1 MKKMIK
7 MRVVGVTLDPV
18 TNVPII
24 ILKDS
29 KDEKT
34 LPIWIGIFEAS
45 AIALKLEGIHTPRPL
60 THDLLRSVIEN
71 LNAKVTRIVINDL
84 KDNIFYAKIFIRVGR
99 KTIQV
104 DSRPS
109 DAIALALRTEAPI
122 YVEEKVIEKLQK
134 EEVQPASS
142 EDIKSL
148 LEGIDSEDL
157 GKYKM

>member
-1 MKKMIK
+1 MIK
-7 MRVVGVTLDPV
+7 MKVAGVTLDPV
-18 TNVPII
+18 SNAPII

-45 AIALKLEGIHTPRPL
+45 SIAIKLEGIHTPRPL
-60 THDLLRSVIEN
+60 THDLLRSVIES
-71 LNAKVTRIVINDL
+71 LNAKVVRIVINDL
-84 KDNIFYAKIFIRVGR
+84 KDNVFYAKIHIRMGR
-99 KTIQV
+99 RVVQV

-109 DAIALALRTEAPI
+109 DAIALALRTDSPI
-122 YVEEKVIEKLQK
+122 YVEEKVIDKLQK
-134 EEVQPASS
+134 EELQPNNS

-148 LEGIDSEDL
+148 LESMDTEEL

>member
-1 MKKMIK
+1 MIK

-84 KDNIFYAKIFIRVGR
+84 KDNIFYAKIFIRLGR

-134 EEVQPASS
+134 EEIQPASS

>member
-1 MKKMIK
+1 MIK

>member
-1 MKKMIK
+1 MIK
-7 MRVVGVTLDPV
+7 MKVAGVTLDPV
-18 TNVPII
+18 SNAPII

-45 AIALKLEGIHTPRPL
+45 SIAIKLEGIHTPRPL
-60 THDLLRSVIEN
+60 THDLLRSVIES
-71 LNAKVTRIVINDL
+71 LNAKVVRIVINDL
-84 KDNIFYAKIFIRVGR
+84 KDNVFYAKIHIRIGR
-99 KTIQV
+99 RVVQV

-109 DAIALALRTEAPI
+109 DAIALALRTDSPI
-122 YVEEKVIEKLQK
+122 YVEEKVIDKLQK
-134 EEVQPASS
+134 EELQPNNS

-148 LEGIDSEDL
+148 LESMDTEEL